1 MQKDFTILVSDR
13 NRYVREF
20 LKRELTAQG
29 YRVKLARTGR
39 EVLKEVFNHEALDL
53 LILDLDLPEVK
64 ELSIMEKLGD
74 RIPAIPV
81 VIHCFLEEYVNHQG
95 RLSTTAF
102 VEKEGTNIDRLKAVV
117 LELLRKTYPM
127 RFESRRRLTGSAV
140 ERSGGKDS

>member
-1 MQKDFTILVSDR
+1 MEDQFSILIADR

-64 ELSIMEKLGD
+64 ELSILEKVGD

-102 VEKEGTNIDRLKAVV
+102 VEKEGTNIDRLKEVV
-117 LELLRKTYPM
+117 LELLRKTYPK
-127 RFESRRRLTGSAV
+127 RFESGSEFGRRPV
-140 ERSGGKDS
+140 EPLYDEK